1 MAKYEIRQ
9 FTRERLEEVRQ
20 RWRGI
25 AGDDEFDIEFM
36 SLFEWCETHIEPS
49 EGDSQAWELYNTDT
63 SGCDA
68 IIDMVDS
75 KKGTLS
81 KLLKL
86 FLSPVFWD
94 VESKRDQVISLYIDA
109 FVEVIKNGA
118 IKGAQDVK
126 LYGRNDLMLS
136 LLRSIHA
143 HWHVPGTTASFQG
156 RFLTISLA

>member
-1 MAKYEIRQ
+1 MAKYELRQ
-9 FTRERLEEVRQ
+9 MDTNRLNEIKN

-25 AGDDEFDIEFM
+25 AGEDEFDIEFAG
-36 SLFEWCETHIEPS
+36 LFEWCSSHLEPK

-63 SGCDA
+63 AASDA
-68 IIDMVDS
+68 IVELVDS
-75 KKGTLS
+75 SKGKLT

-94 VESKRDQVISLYIDA
+94 VEAKREEVISLHIDA
-109 FVEVIKNGA
+109 FVEVIKNGVLR
-118 IKGAQDVK
+118 GAKDVK

-143 HWHVPGTTASFQG
+143 HWKVEGTNAHFQG
-156 RFLTISLA
+156 RFLTISIK

>member
-1 MAKYEIRQ
+1 MAKYQIRQ
-9 FTRERLEEVRQ
+9 FTPERLEQVRK
-20 RWRGI
+20 RWREI

-36 SLFEWCETHIEPS
+36 GLFDWCQTHIKPS

-75 KKGTLS
+75 RKGTLS

-94 VESKRDQVISLYIDA
+94 VESKREEVISLYIDA

-118 IKGAQDVK
+118 VKGAKDVK

-143 HWHVPGTTASFQG
+143 HWCVDGANASFQG
-156 RFLTISLA
+156 RFLTISIE